1 MATRKYKQK
10 QRRTR
15 SRKSRRSR
23 RSRSRS
29 RSRKL
34 QKGGDIGQVSPPMNA
49 TYPVKS
55 SLDGIGEVKN

>member
-1 MATRKYKQK
+1 MATRKYKQKYKQK

-15 SRKSRRSR
+15 SR

-29 RSRKL
+29 RRKL
-34 QKGGDIGQVSPPMNA
+34 QKGGDIGQVSPPMNS
-49 TYPVKS
+49 TYPVKP

>member
-10 QRRTR
+10 YKQKR
-15 SRKSRRSR
+15 SRSRRSR
-23 RSRSRS
+23 RSRSR
-29 RSRKL
+29 RKL

-49 TYPVKS
+49 TYPVKP